1 MDDRLIPLFAIFFLF
16 GAPVIAFIVTRV
28 LAHNERMEMI
38 RHGIVPPPS
47 GFGGRRYRQWAQ
59 QQQQQTWVGPQPV
72 ASGGCGADD
81 GTPEYTLYRGIR
93 TAFIG
98 LAILIGLSFIGG
110 TPGSPG
116 FRGGPWLLG
125 GLIPMFVGVAQI
137 IIALLSGAQLAGMRG
152 RSPFVPPPT
161 PPPGGAPPPPE
172 GVPPWQQQPGRARLE
187 ELSKPVQ
194 PPDVR

>member
-16 GAPVIAFIVTRV
+16 GAPVIAFIVTRA
-28 LAHNERMEMI
+28 LAHAERMEMI

-59 QQQQQTWVGPQPV
+59 QQQQPPPWGGVGQP
-72 ASGGCGADD
+72 AGSWSRCDD
-81 GTPEYTLYRGIR
+81 STPEDTLYKGIR

-110 TPGSPG
+110 TPGSPE
-116 FRGGPWLLG
+116 FHGGPWLLG

-137 IIALLSGAQLAGMRG
+137 IIALLSGAQFAGMRG
-152 RSPFVPPPT
+152 RPPFAAPPS
-161 PPPGGAPPPPE
+161 PPPGAAPPPS
-172 GVPPWQQQPGRARLE
+172 GGATPWQQPGRSPFE
-187 ELSKPVQ
+187 ELSKPVK